1 MLRSRI
7 LSATLRMVLAV
18 AGLTLSGAA
27 ACGKDG
33 ATAPEARLSGSY
45 ALATVDGDDPPVT
58 VFDGQARLED
68 GQVVALKVSVIDSEL
83 GLDND
88 GSYFMALTLRVSVN
102 GNTATQSIS
111 NEGRFE
117 HSGSSLEFESDDPG
131 ISDFRG
137 TLSGGR
143 ITLHLDIMGN
153 GEEYEYSYAKSR

>member
-1 MLRSRI
+1 MLRHFI

-18 AGLTLSGAA
+18 AGLTLAGTA

-33 ATAPEARLSGSY
+33 ATAPEATLSGSY

-58 VFDGQARLED
+58 VFDGQARLQD
-68 GQVVALKVSVIDSEL
+68 GQVVALKVAVIDSEL
-83 GLDND
+83 GLDSD

-117 HSGSSLEFESDDPG
+117 HSGSSIEFESDDPD
-131 ISDFRG
+131 ISDFSG

-143 ITLHLDIMGN
+143 VTLHLDIVGN
-153 GEEYEYSYAKSR
+153 GEEYEYSYSKRR